1 MKTTLVTALIL
12 LTTTFAFSSC
22 KDSSYTPP
30 KNVVSAFKAKYPS
43 AKRVEWEVKN
53 TYQVAE
59 FHIDFTEVEAWFDN
73 NGQWV
78 MTESDIKYSSLP
90 VVIRNSFESGE
101 YGKWE
106 VEDVDKLER
115 SGMETI
121 YIIEAE
127 LGEQEV
133 ALHYLENGTLVK
145 TLMDNGR
152 GYQPE
157 SAPQAVLQFIQ
168 QKYPQ
173 ANIVEIDQD
182 KGVLKIDIM
191 DKQIMKEVV
200 FNHQNQWVVTTWEI
214 PHNNVPANVMNVL
227 KTSSYANYRIDDID
241 YEERAD
247 GSLVYI
253 FEVEQGDREFDVTID
268 ANNLKIISAIPKQK
282 GGLKNRPLFFYKCN
296 LTSTGFSFTFTSS
309 PTH

>member
-59 FHIDFTEVEAWFDN
+59 FHIDFTEIEAWFDN

-78 MTESDIKYSSLP
+78 MTESDVKFSSLP
-90 VVIRNSFESGE
+90 VVIRNSFKSGE

-115 SGMETI
+115 AGMETI

-145 TLMDNGR
+145 TLMDNDGR

-182 KGVLKIDIM
+182 KGLLKIDII
-191 DKQIMKEVV
+191 DQQIMKEVDS
-200 FNHQNQWVVTTWEI
+200 TTRI
-214 PHNNVPANVMNVL
+214 NGLSPPGKFHTIM
-227 KTSSYANYRIDDID
+227 YR
-241 YEERAD
+241 
-247 GSLVYI
+247 
-253 FEVEQGDREFDVTID
+253 
-268 ANNLKIISAIPKQK
+268 
-282 GGLKNRPLFFYKCN
+282 
-296 LTSTGFSFTFTSS
+296 
-309 PTH
+309 PT

>member
-22 KDSSYTPP
+22 KDSSYSPP

-78 MTESDIKYSSLP
+78 MTESDVKFSSLP
-90 VVIRNSFESGE
+90 VVIRNSFKSGE

-115 SGMETI
+115 AGMETI

-145 TLMDNGR
+145 TLMDNDGR

-182 KGVLKIDIM
+182 KGLLKIDII
-191 DKQIMKEVV
+191 DQQIMKEVV
-200 FNHQNQWVVTTWEI
+200 FNHQNQWVVTTWEV
-214 PHNNVPANVMNVL
+214 PHNNVPVNVMNVL
-227 KTSSYANYRIDDID
+227 KTSSYANCRIDDID

-247 GSLVYI
+247 DSLVYI

-268 ANNLKIISAIPKQK
+268 ANKLKIVSAIPK
-282 GGLKNRPLFFYKCN
+282 N
-296 LTSTGFSFTFTSS
+296 
-309 PTH
+309 

>member
-30 KNVVSAFKAKYPS
+30 KNVVSAFKAKYPSAKRVESAFKAKYPS

-247 GSLVYI
+247 GSLIYI

-268 ANNLKIISAIPKQK
+268 ANNLKIISAIPK
-282 GGLKNRPLFFYKCN
+282 N
-296 LTSTGFSFTFTSS
+296 
-309 PTH
+309 

>member
-1 MKTTLVTALIL
+1 MKRTLVTALIT

-22 KDSSYTPP
+22 KDCSYTPP
-30 KNVVSAFKAKYPS
+30 ENVVSAFKAKYPS
-43 AKRVEWEVKN
+43 AKRVEWKVKN

-59 FHIDFTEVEAWFDN
+59 FYDDLTEAEAWFDN

-78 MTESDIKYSSLP
+78 MTESDVKYKALP
-90 VVIRNSFESGE
+90 VVIRNSFETGE

-115 SGMETI
+115 VDIETI
-121 YIIEAE
+121 YIIETE
-127 LGEQEV
+127 LEDQEV
-133 ALHYLENGTLVK
+133 ALHYLSNGTLVK
-145 TLMDNGR
+145 TLMDNDNR

-157 SAPQAVLQFIQ
+157 NTPPTVLQFIQ

-182 KGVLKIDIM
+182 KGLLKIDII
-191 DKQIMKEVV
+191 DNQIMKEVI
-200 FNHQNQWVVTTWEI
+200 FNHQNQWVVTTWEVWQ
-214 PHNNVPANVMNVL
+214 NNVPENVMNIL

-247 GSLVYI
+247 GSIVYI
-253 FEVEQGDREFDVTID
+253 FEIEQGDREFDIMID
-268 ANNLKIISAIPKQK
+268 ANNLKIVSAIPK
-282 GGLKNRPLFFYKCN
+282 N
-296 LTSTGFSFTFTSS
+296 
-309 PTH
+309 

>member
-59 FHIDFTEVEAWFDN
+59 FHIDFTEIEAWFDN

-78 MTESDIKYSSLP
+78 MTESDVKFSSLP
-90 VVIRNSFESGE
+90 VVIRNSFKSGE

-115 SGMETI
+115 AGMETI

-157 SAPQAVLQFIQ
+157 SAHKQFYNLSSKNTHKPISW
-168 QKYPQ
+168 KS
-173 ANIVEIDQD
+173 IKI
-182 KGVLKIDIM
+182 KG
-191 DKQIMKEVV
+191 
-200 FNHQNQWVVTTWEI
+200 
-214 PHNNVPANVMNVL
+214 
-227 KTSSYANYRIDDID
+227 Y
-241 YEERAD
+241 
-247 GSLVYI
+247 
-253 FEVEQGDREFDVTID
+253 
-268 ANNLKIISAIPKQK
+268 
-282 GGLKNRPLFFYKCN
+282 
-296 LTSTGFSFTFTSS
+296 
-309 PTH
+309 

>member
-1 MKTTLVTALIL
+1 MKISLVTALIMF
-12 LTTTFAFSSC
+12 TTTVAFCSC
-22 KDSSYTPP
+22 KNSSYTPP
-30 KNVVSAFKAKYPS
+30 QNVVNAFKTKYPS
-43 AKRVEWEVKN
+43 ANRVEWEVKN

-59 FHIDFTEVEAWFDN
+59 FHINFIEAEAWFN
-73 NGQWV
+73 NDGQWV
-78 MTESDIKYSSLP
+78 MTESNVRYSSLP

-115 SGMETI
+115 TGMETI
-121 YIIEAE
+121 YIIEVE
-127 LGEQEV
+127 LGEQED

-145 TLMDNGR
+145 TLMDNDSR

-157 SAPQAVLQFIQ
+157 SAPQVVLQFIR

-182 KGVLKIDIM
+182 KGLLKIDII
-191 DKQIMKEVV
+191 DNQIMKEVV

-214 PHNNVPANVMNVL
+214 WQNNVPANVMNVL
-227 KTSSYANYRIDDID
+227 KNSSYANYRIDDID

-253 FEVEQGDREFDVTID
+253 FEVEQGDREFDIMID
-268 ANNLKIISAIPKQK
+268 VNKLKIISAIPK
-282 GGLKNRPLFFYKCN
+282 N
-296 LTSTGFSFTFTSS
+296 
-309 PTH
+309 

>member
-59 FHIDFTEVEAWFDN
+59 FHIDFTEIEAWFDN

-78 MTESDIKYSSLP
+78 MTESDVKFSSLP
-90 VVIRNSFESGE
+90 VVIRNSFKSGE

-115 SGMETI
+115 AGMETI

-145 TLMDNGR
+145 PSWITMDGDINR
-152 GYQPE
+152 R
-157 SAPQAVLQFIQ
+157 AP
-168 QKYPQ
+168 
-173 ANIVEIDQD
+173 
-182 KGVLKIDIM
+182 
-191 DKQIMKEVV
+191 
-200 FNHQNQWVVTTWEI
+200 
-214 PHNNVPANVMNVL
+214 
-227 KTSSYANYRIDDID
+227 
-241 YEERAD
+241 
-247 GSLVYI
+247 
-253 FEVEQGDREFDVTID
+253 
-268 ANNLKIISAIPKQK
+268 PKQFYNSFNRNTRRPISWKSIRIK
-282 GGLKNRPLFFYKCN
+282 GY
-296 LTSTGFSFTFTSS
+296 
-309 PTH
+309 

>member
-59 FHIDFTEVEAWFDN
+59 FHIDFTEIEAWFDN

-78 MTESDIKYSSLP
+78 MTESDVKFSSLP
-90 VVIRNSFESGE
+90 VVIRNSFKSGE

-115 SGMETI
+115 AGMETI

-145 TLMDNGR
+145 KPSWITMDGDINR
-152 GYQPE
+152 R
-157 SAPQAVLQFIQ
+157 AP
-168 QKYPQ
+168 
-173 ANIVEIDQD
+173 
-182 KGVLKIDIM
+182 
-191 DKQIMKEVV
+191 
-200 FNHQNQWVVTTWEI
+200 
-214 PHNNVPANVMNVL
+214 
-227 KTSSYANYRIDDID
+227 
-241 YEERAD
+241 
-247 GSLVYI
+247 
-253 FEVEQGDREFDVTID
+253 
-268 ANNLKIISAIPKQK
+268 PKQFYNSFNRNTRRPISWKSIRIK
-282 GGLKNRPLFFYKCN
+282 GY
-296 LTSTGFSFTFTSS
+296 
-309 PTH
+309 

>member
-12 LTTTFAFSSC
+12 FTTTFAFSSC

-59 FHIDFTEVEAWFDN
+59 FHIDFTEAEAWFGN

-78 MTESDIKYSSLP
+78 MTESDVKYSSLP

-101 YGKWE
+101 YGRWE

-115 SGMETI
+115 AGMETI

-152 GYQPE
+152 GY
-157 SAPQAVLQFIQ
+157 
-168 QKYPQ
+168 
-173 ANIVEIDQD
+173 
-182 KGVLKIDIM
+182 KGLLKIDII
-191 DKQIMKEVV
+191 DQRIMKEVV
-200 FNHQNQWVVTTWEI
+200 FNHQNQWVVTTWEVLQ
-214 PHNNVPANVMNVL
+214 NNVPTNVMNVL

-268 ANNLKIISAIPKQK
+268 ANNLKIVSAIPK
-282 GGLKNRPLFFYKCN
+282 N
-296 LTSTGFSFTFTSS
+296 
-309 PTH
+309 

>member
-1 MKTTLVTALIL
+1 MST
-12 LTTTFAFSSC
+12 
-22 KDSSYTPP
+22 
-30 KNVVSAFKAKYPS
+30 FKAKYPS

-59 FHIDFTEVEAWFDN
+59 FHIGFTEAEAWFDN

-78 MTESDIKYSSLP
+78 MTESDVKYSSLP

-101 YGKWE
+101 YGKWK

-145 TLMDNGR
+145 TLMDNDGR

-182 KGVLKIDIM
+182 KGLLKIDII
-191 DKQIMKEVV
+191 DQQIMKEVV
-200 FNHQNQWVVTTWEI
+200 FNHQNQWVVTTWEV
-214 PHNNVPANVMNVL
+214 PHNNVPANVINVL

-253 FEVEQGDREFDVTID
+253 FEVKQGNREFDVTID
-268 ANNLKIISAIPKQK
+268 ANHLKIISATPQ
-282 GGLKNRPLFFYKCN
+282 N
-296 LTSTGFSFTFTSS
+296 
-309 PTH
+309 

>member
-247 GSLVYI
+247 G
-253 FEVEQGDREFDVTID
+253 
-268 ANNLKIISAIPKQK
+268 
-282 GGLKNRPLFFYKCN
+282 
-296 LTSTGFSFTFTSS
+296 
-309 PTH
+309 